1 MSREV
6 EERVVEMQFDNRQFE
21 RGVSQTITS
30 LDKLTEALKFEG
42 VGDSVRS
49 IQNGI
54 NKLSFDPITNGVSA
68 LESSLTTLGGRIKL
82 EVFDRLSKYAV
93 DTGEKIFKALTMQG
107 AKAGFA
113 EYETQQGA
121 VQTILANTQ
130 HLGTTVADVNKAL
143 DDLNEYADLTIY
155 NFTEMTRNIGTF
167 TAAGLDLETSTSAIK
182 GIANLA
188 AVSGSTSEQ
197 ASRAMYQLSQA
208 LAAGTVNLQDWN
220 SVVNA
225 GMGGKV
231 FQDALKRTAKH
242 MGKVVDESQSFRESI
257 STKNGKGW
265 LTADVLSE
273 TLKQLSGDMDEQALA
288 AQGWTDA
295 EIKEITALA
304 KSATDAATVVK
315 TFSQLMDTV
324 SEQIG
329 SGWTKTWQLIFGDF
343 EESKELW
350 TSVYKAISPYIDAI
364 SDLRNGYLQFWKENE
379 GREKVIQA
387 FSNLWSG
394 ASNFIDKFVEAFRDA
409 FPIFNNFGQVLV
421 DASDRFLKFSE
432 RFKVVKQKAD
442 QLTTSFDKVSNA
454 IGKITAE
461 DKKNALDIWNWGNI
475 NGRPGRIDGQ
485 ARVEALGESYD
496 RVQKYIDTFI
506 ASGYDV
512 AKTDELLGV
521 GAESVN
527 EALKGTTE
535 AALDATDSET
545 KLAIVLHNITTA
557 FAGIVDVAK
566 AIGGSVIRVIK
577 AAASAFGD
585 VFDAVRVSSDISG
598 VAGVLA
604 KVAHAFEITAEK
616 AEDVRRIFR
625 GVFAAF
631 DIVYRLV
638 STVARAI
645 GTALI
650 PSLGG
655 VDKASG
661 GLLKVLGNFGDWVY
675 ALDQAIR
682 EGDLFNVAIE
692 KMIGFIST
700 LDDRII
706 GVVHSFEEWSGIDFG
721 KITSKI
727 TGAISKGLA
736 IFKDWTGI
744 DIAAIFQNIW
754 EHIKTF
760 IGLLKQGDFKGAMS
774 YVVDGIKTF
783 ASTVVETVKNFN
795 FGDLMAKAG
804 GIFGG
809 IGEWFKKIFNK
820 DSLSEAAS
828 SSGNVLLKIF
838 GGIAYALKTA
848 IDFIWGIL
856 TGPAAKELV
865 RKLKEL
871 VKGLFTDTADEAG
884 ESKSGMEKFKDFL
897 VGVGSALAAFY
908 EQIKPIV
915 SAGFSGMF
923 LKSLLDIGTA
933 LKNFSEAPKNF
944 SNALLE
950 FAKGFEN
957 MQKAFHVETM
967 TRFVNALANG
977 LLKLV
982 AAILIIVVLDKLGVD
997 VMGAVA
1003 TITIMITELMGAL
1016 TFAQKQLDSSLDM
1029 MMMVRM
1035 LKAVGNAMLKM
1046 AISLAIVGSIN
1057 SEKMG
1062 AALVGFSVIMVEL
1075 QLMLKTMSKIVSSK
1089 QFRRGGEGLMMLVA
1103 IMDQLGKTVR
1113 SMTISLAILSLVP
1126 AEKIGSALTG
1136 FVGII
1141 TALSLIL
1148 ALITKL
1154 ANSLGDNK
1162 KDEMAAV
1169 AGTMTAISAAFL
1181 MMAPA
1186 VLALAVIPED
1196 RMDSALLAVTAI
1208 GALLAGMMVAVEAF
1222 SKGNT
1227 NSKAIMG
1234 AGVAILAI
1242 ATAIQML
1249 VPALALLGMMDP
1261 AKMWGSVKA
1270 MAAIMAAMTL
1280 LLYVLSSMG
1289 GGNVALAGVGILA
1302 VAFAF
1307 ETAVPA
1313 IIAFGA
1319 FALPIIEKAM
1329 AKLQDVKPTTLLK
1342 IGAAILGFSVV
1353 LSVAAVAIAAFGTA
1367 LIPLGVSLAL
1377 ILVPLSMFI
1386 KALAMLTPLLAL
1398 IAATGSQIG
1407 TVLAMTI
1414 IKFVATLAK
1423 GAGEIAEAVK
1433 SSAPQIAEAFLA
1445 VLDAILTATLGRIP
1459 VIVEAFLSTIDQ
1471 VLASLVDH
1479 MPTILYNLGLI
1490 IDMILDWVAL
1500 NVGDW
1505 TAKLVDILMSILI
1518 GLIHGVANRLPEL
1531 LQEIAYFLG
1540 MLIYGVFSMFGKLID
1555 GLIGG
1560 GKKWTAWWEEHGG
1573 QWISDYVGLWADA
1586 IEEIKKFFTETL
1598 PQGIMDAWDAV
1609 KEAGY
1614 NLIVGLGEGMEEA
1627 LPWGLGKKF
1636 SSLGDWLA
1644 GDANEIADSIPDFD
1658 KEAYLKKKKYEAA
1671 AVKKGQKSVSDAYAE
1686 AGKQNAEKYRK
1697 SMGVS
1702 SPSVYAYEDSEYFV
1716 EGGMNGLDDSGYKLV
1731 DNFGDLGTECSGEY
1745 WTKLQGGFDEFMN
1758 GGKFDNMMDGVTD
1771 KFNSSSIVG
1780 SPQVTITPNIRM
1792 DETGILGTLG
1802 SVYDYGKSVLESK
1815 MGTGSTNALM
1825 NMMSGGSLNVTSNM
1839 SQETA
1844 AMEQQRHADTEA
1856 NTTRVKE
1863 LTDAMTK
1870 LTENWKGG
1878 VINIPENATFTVPV
1892 NVDGETIANV
1902 TAPYLDVINA
1912 KNTDLSN
1919 KGVAY

>member
-107 AKAGFA
+107 ARAGFA

-130 HLGTTVADVNKAL
+130 HLGTTITDVNGAL
-143 DDLNEYADLTIY
+143 ENLNEYADKTIY

-257 STKNGKGW
+257 STKNGNGW

-273 TLKQLSGDMDEQALA
+273 TLKQLSGDMNEQELA
-288 AQGWTDA
+288 AQGWSEA
-295 EIKEITALA
+295 EIKEITDLA
-304 KSATDAATVVK
+304 KTATDAATVVK

-343 EESKELW
+343 EESKKLW
-350 TSVYKAISPYIDAI
+350 TGVYKAISPYIDAI

-454 IGKITAE
+454 IGKITAQ

-631 DIVYRLV
+631 DIVYRLI
-638 STVARAI
+638 STVARVI
-645 GTALI
+645 GSALI

-727 TGAISKGLA
+727 TGAISKGLS

-809 IGEWFKKIFNK
+809 IGEWFKKIFN
-820 DSLSEAAS
+820 SESISEAAS
-828 SSGNVLLKIF
+828 SSGNILLKIF
-838 GGIAYALKTA
+838 GGIGYALKTA
-848 IDFIWGIL
+848 LDFIWGIL
-856 TGPAAKELV
+856 TGPEAKELGE
-865 RKLKEL
+865 KLKEL
-871 VKGLFTDTADEAG
+871 VKGLFTDSTEEADEG
-884 ESKSGMEKFKDFL
+884 KTGMQKFKDFL
-897 VGVGSALAAFY
+897 VGVGEALAAFY
-908 EQIKPIV
+908 EQVKPIV
-915 SAGFSGMF
+915 SAGFSGAF
-923 LKSLLDIGTA
+923 LKSLLDVATA
-933 LKNFSEAPKNF
+933 LKNFSEAPKTF
-944 SNALLE
+944 SKALYE
-950 FAKGFEN
+950 FASGFDN
-957 MQKAFHVETM
+957 MQKSFHVETM
-967 TRFVNALANG
+967 TRFVKALANG

-982 AAILIIVVLDKLGVD
+982 AAIAIIMVLDRMEGG
-997 VMGAVA
+997 VMGAV
-1003 TITIMITELMGAL
+1003 TVITMLMFELVGAL
-1016 TFAQKQLDSSLDM
+1016 TYAQKKLDTKLDM
-1029 MMMVRM
+1029 IFLIRM
-1035 LKAVGNAMLKM
+1035 LKSIGNTVLKL
-1046 AISLAIVGSIN
+1046 AISLAVIGSIGDG
-1057 SEKMG
+1057 EKIG
-1062 AALVGFSVIMVEL
+1062 SALVGFTTIMISLEIL
-1075 QLMLKTMSKIVSSK
+1075 LAEMSKIISSK

-1103 IMDQLGKTVR
+1103 LMDQLGKTVMKM
-1113 SMTISLAILSLVP
+1113 SFALALLSLIPAEKMGSALVGFTGIFTTLALMLAVVAKLAKSLGEGKKDELAAVSGTLAAVASAFLIITPAVMALAIL
-1126 AEKIGSALTG
+1126 
-1136 FVGII
+1136 
-1141 TALSLIL
+1141 
-1148 ALITKL
+1148 
-1154 ANSLGDNK
+1154 
-1162 KDEMAAV
+1162 
-1169 AGTMTAISAAFL
+1169 
-1181 MMAPA
+1181 
-1186 VLALAVIPED
+1186 PED
-1196 RMDSALLAVTAI
+1196 RVQSALLAVTGI
-1208 GALLAGMMVAVEAF
+1208 GALMAGMLVAIEAF

-1227 NSKAIMG
+1227 NSKAIAA
-1234 AGVAILAI
+1234 AGVAIMGVAL
-1242 ATAIQML
+1242 AIQMM
-1249 VPALALLGMMDP
+1249 VPAIALLSVLDP
-1261 AKMWGSVKA
+1261 KNMWISVGA
-1270 MAAIMAAMTL
+1270 IAAL
-1280 LLYVLSSMG
+1280 LAVMGVLIGVLSKMG
-1289 GGNVALAGVGILA
+1289 GGNVALAGVGIM
-1302 VAFAF
+1302 AFAF
-1307 ETAVPA
+1307 AINLLVPA
-1313 IIAFGA
+1313 VITFGA
-1319 FALPIIEKAM
+1319 FALPILEKALKSLKKQSGGTI
-1329 AKLQDVKPTTLLK
+1329 AKIVL
-1342 IGAAILGFSVV
+1342 AILGFSVALTV
-1353 LSVAAVAIAAFGTA
+1353 ASVAVAAFGVA
-1367 LIPLGVSLAL
+1367 LLPLSISLAL
-1377 ILVPLSMFI
+1377 ILLPIIKLI
-1386 KALAMLTPLLAL
+1386 KAIAMLAPLVAV
-1398 IAATGSQIG
+1398 IAAAGSEIG
-1407 TVLAMTI
+1407 NVLGKTI
-1414 IKFVATLAK
+1414 INFLKTLAE
-1423 GAGEIAEAVK
+1423 GAGEVAEAITE
-1433 SSAPQIAEAFLA
+1433 SAPQIAEAVLA
-1445 VLDAILTATLGRIP
+1445 VLDAILYATLGRIP
-1459 VIVEAFLSTIDQ
+1459 IIVEAFLSTIDTTLDSFIAHAGPILSK
-1471 VLASLVDH
+1471 LAKIIDIILNWLEQNIDYWAEKL
-1479 MPTILYNLGLI
+1479 TIIILKLIEGIILGLADRIDEILYAIGIFLGSLI
-1490 IDMILDWVAL
+1490 LGIP
-1500 NVGDW
+1500 
-1505 TAKLVDILMSILI
+1505 KLFI
-1518 GLIHGVANRLPEL
+1518 GL
-1531 LQEIAYFLG
+1531 F
-1540 MLIYGVFSMFGKLID
+1540 D
-1555 GLIGG
+1555 GLLKGKWTKFWEEKGG
-1560 GKKWTAWWEEHGG
+1560 DAIDSFFENWTTGIHSIKHFFTVTLPKKIAEIWNDIVETGKKIGTA
-1573 QWISDYVGLWADA
+1573 IL
-1586 IEEIKKFFTETL
+1586 
-1598 PQGIMDAWDAV
+1598 QGIENVLPKSWNEFWEKKGGEGIDVNAPEIEVHDIDYYRKQKK
-1609 KEAGY
+1609 KEA
-1614 NLIVGLGEGMEEA
+1614 
-1627 LPWGLGKKF
+1627 
-1636 SSLGDWLA
+1636 SD
-1644 GDANEIADSIPDFD
+1644 
-1658 KEAYLKKKKYEAA
+1658 
-1671 AVKKGQKSVSDAYAE
+1671 VKKNNKQVADAYAE
-1686 AGKQNAEKYRK
+1686 AGRQNAEKYRDA
-1697 SMGVS
+1697 MGVHS
-1702 SPSVYAYEDSEYFV
+1702 RSQEAYDTSYWFAEGAYEGNEAYGDIAIDS
-1716 EGGMNGLDDSGYKLV
+1716 
-1731 DNFGDLGTECSGEY
+1731 FGDLGTDCSEEY
-1745 WTKLQGGFDEFMN
+1745 FTKLQGNLDDKLN
-1758 GGKFDNMMDGVTD
+1758 GGALDDIYGKVTD
-1771 KFNSSSIVG
+1771 SLNSKTVEG
-1780 SPQVTITPNIRM
+1780 SPEFKITPNIRM
-1792 DETGILGTLG
+1792 DERGILG
-1802 SVYDYGKSVLESK
+1802 SVYDYGKSVFESK
-1815 MGTGSTNALM
+1815 LGGSNAMFGDLF
-1825 NMMSGGSLNVTSNM
+1825 SGGSFNLTSQM

-1844 AMEQQRHADTEA
+1844 AMEQQRHADSEA

>member
-130 HLGTTVADVNKAL
+130 HLGTTITDVNAAL
-143 DDLNEYADLTIY
+143 DNLNEYADKTIY

-208 LAAGTVNLQDWN
+208 LAAGRVNLQDWN

-231 FQDALKRTAKH
+231 FQDALKRTATH
-242 MGKVVDESQSFRESI
+242 MGIIVDETKSFRESI
-257 STKNGKGW
+257 QGGNTW

-273 TLKQLSGDMDEQALA
+273 TLKQFSGDLDEAALA
-288 AQGWTDA
+288 AQGWSEA
-295 EIKEITALA
+295 EIKEITTMA
-304 KSATDAATVVK
+304 KTATDAATVVK
-315 TFSQLMDTV
+315 TFSQLTSTV

-329 SGWTKTWQLIFGDF
+329 SGWTRTWQLIFGDF

-442 QLTTSFDKVSNA
+442 QLSGSFEKVSDA
-454 IGKITAE
+454 IGKITAQ

-631 DIVYRLV
+631 DIVYRLI
-638 STVARAI
+638 STVARVI
-645 GTALI
+645 GSALI

-661 GLLKVLGNFGDWVY
+661 GLLKVLGNFGDWIY

-721 KITSKI
+721 KVASKI
-727 TGAISKGLA
+727 TGAISKGLS

-783 ASTVVETVKNFN
+783 ASTVVETVKNFS

-865 RKLKEL
+865 GKLKEL

-950 FAKGFEN
+950 FAKGFDN

-997 VMGAVA
+997 IMGAVA

-1016 TFAQKQLDSSLDM
+1016 TFAQKQLDSGLDM

-1035 LKAVGNAMLKM
+1035 LKAVGNTMLKM

-1075 QLMLKTMSKIVSSK
+1075 EMMLKTMSKIVSSK

-1113 SMTISLAILSLVP
+1113 SMTISLVILSLVP

-1242 ATAIQML
+1242 AVAIQML
-1249 VPALALLGMMDP
+1249 VPALALLGMMDS
-1261 AKMWGSVKA
+1261 AKMWGAVEA
-1270 MAAIMAAMTL
+1270 MAAIMAAMML

-1329 AKLQDVKPTTLLK
+1329 AKLEDVKPSTLFK

-1353 LSVAAVAIAAFGTA
+1353 LSVAAVAVAAFGTA
-1367 LIPLGVSLAL
+1367 LIPLGVALAL

-1433 SSAPQIAEAFLA
+1433 ASAPQIAEAFLA
-1445 VLDAILTATLGRIP
+1445 VLDAILTVTIGRIP

-1490 IDMILDWVAL
+1490 IGMILDWVAL

-1505 TAKLVDILMSILI
+1505 TAKLVDILMTILI
-1518 GLIHGVANRLPEL
+1518 GLIHGIANRLPEL

-1658 KEAYLKKKKYEAA
+1658 KDAYLKKKKYEAA

-1716 EGGMNGLDDSGYKLV
+1716 EGGMDGLDDSGYKLV

-1792 DETGILGTLG
+1792 DEKGILG
-1802 SVYDYGKSVLESK
+1802 SVYEYGKSVFESK
-1815 MGTGSTNALM
+1815 LGGSNAMFGDLF
-1825 NMMSGGSLNVTSNM
+1825 SGGSFNLTSQM